1 MSKRKKIKYFMVKKN
16 LDFIRMFTMKLK
28 ERRKSESI
36 TRYAYFIK
44 REIFK
49 CAQVNEISDINP
61 SVTMC

>member
-1 MSKRKKIKYFMVKKN
+1 MVKKN